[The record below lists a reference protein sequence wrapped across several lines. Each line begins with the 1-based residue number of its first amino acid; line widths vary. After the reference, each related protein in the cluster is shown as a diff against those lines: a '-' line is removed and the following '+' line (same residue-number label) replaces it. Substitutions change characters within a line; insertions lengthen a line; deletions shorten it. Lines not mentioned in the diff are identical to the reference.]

1 MQKLTDKIKGLGRY
15 QKGLLLFMAA
25 MVLVFTGIYL
35 VSTGKEG
42 FAYRDTLFFPEK
54 ENGTTVYS
62 GRLNGE
68 RASFEISED
77 QSLVFRYG
85 DATYGPYTVKEDP
98 AAVPENTQIQMG
110 DGMTGIALY
119 RGEDLL
125 FRGGATDI
133 GNRKILYDEDGSPE
147 SLGILITSGDGTLRD
162 ERGNLI
168 DPMEP
173 SASTIVELLS
183 GPQLTHRGEWSIWLE
198 AVAVCIVTAL
208 CILFADELFRW
219 SLRLQIRHAEDAEP
233 SDWEIA
239 GRYVGWT
246 ALVAMAL
253 ILFIV
258 GLLI

>member
-110 DGMTGIALY
+110 DGMT
-119 RGEDLL
+119 
-125 FRGGATDI
+125 
-133 GNRKILYDEDGSPE
+133 
-147 SLGILITSGDGTLRD
+147 
-162 ERGNLI
+162 
-168 DPMEP
+168 
-173 SASTIVELLS
+173 
-183 GPQLTHRGEWSIWLE
+183 
-198 AVAVCIVTAL
+198 
-208 CILFADELFRW
+208 
-219 SLRLQIRHAEDAEP
+219 
-233 SDWEIA
+233 
-239 GRYVGWT
+239 
-246 ALVAMAL
+246 
-253 ILFIV
+253 
-258 GLLI
+258 